1 MLRASLCNARQ
12 RPNERS
18 RMNYCS
24 ACGGGIR
31 LRVPAG
37 DNRER
42 FVCDACDMVHYINP
56 KIVTGT
62 LPVANGAVLLCRRA
76 IEPRKG
82 RWTLPAGFLEMGE
95 TTPAGAMRETLEEA
109 NAEVEIDGLYTVF
122 NLPHISQIYF
132 FFRARLLGG
141 FAAGEETLEARLFE
155 QEQVPWDELA
165 FPVITQ
171 TLRHYFQDR
180 TTGHFPVRMEDIVV
194 RRRG

>member
-1 MLRASLCNARQ
+1 
-12 RPNERS
+12 
-18 RMNYCS
+18 MNYCS
-24 ACGGGIR
+24 ACGGSVR
-31 LRVPAG
+31 LRVPQG

-42 FVCDACDMVHYINP
+42 FVCDACEMVHYVNP

-62 LPVANGAVLLCRRA
+62 LPIANGAVLLCRRA

-95 TTPAGAMRETLEEA
+95 TTAAGAMRETLEEA

-141 FAAGEETLEARLFE
+141 FAAGEETLETRLFE
-155 QEQVPWDELA
+155 QGQVPWDALA
-165 FPVITQ
+165 FPVVTQ
-171 TLRHYFQDR
+171 TLRHYFEDR
-180 TTGHFPVRMEDIVV
+180 TKGHFPVRMEDIVV
-194 RRRG
+194 SRPTRGQARTQPS